1 MDVNKCV
8 RNAYIAMSQCLINK
22 DQDFRIMAKHRTIIG
37 GRYLD
42 YFLPEPQI
50 REDGIMVTEFPKK
63 NLRVYTFDLS
73 QGREQYE
80 LWLEKL
86 NPEPEIVQAFQEV
99 GLGMF
104 IESFYWEGIANIV
117 TTMPD

>member
-1 MDVNKCV
+1 
-8 RNAYIAMSQCLINK
+8 L
-22 DQDFRIMAKHRTIIG
+22 
-37 GRYLD
+37 
-42 YFLPEPQI
+42 
-50 REDGIMVTEFPKK
+50 
-63 NLRVYTFDLS
+63 FDLS